1 MRKLL
6 LLKTVFAVAIVSV
19 LASCGKQEAQKPE
32 AKPSAATPAPTPT
45 TPSAEKTSFQEVTSH
60 LDAGGD
66 LYVYLG
72 TEQMLTGVSGRISR
86 WRQVFTSMPDADA
99 ERREQIARVFDV
111 VTNLIKDSGL
121 EDVSGFGLSSLATEK
136 GFYRTKAI
144 VHHYPN
150 RGSGLLWKIFGQQPH
165 ALTGLDMLPANTA
178 FATFSDLDVPLVWS
192 EVQKQAGRSGFP
204 QAQEFLD
211 KLPAEFEKAAGLKW
225 EQVLNSLGG
234 EFGVVVTLDDSKL
247 IPIPLPTSEKL
258 EIPEPGL
265 MIVAKVKDD
274 TLFNRVEQAL
284 NKGGQQI
291 VRVDK
296 PDLKM
301 RTLSLPLPLPI
312 QLRPTIA
319 ASGGWLFI
327 ASTDSMI
334 QEVLAVKSGQKPGL
348 KAGDEFKRLA
358 RDIPQQGNQF
368 SFVSQ
373 RFGETIRDVQ
383 RQALSMAAKTQPAQ
397 QQWLQ
402 SFLRSDT
409 AMFSYCV
416 SANSDEG
423 WLSVG
428 NGNQNPAKLLL
439 AGTIIA
445 PIGMLSAIAIPNFV
459 KARQSAQQNACIN
472 NLHQIENAKQQWAL
486 ENNKKSTDVPT
497 QSDIQPFI
505 DRAAKG
511 TSLTCPSGG
520 HYTIGALNESPT
532 CTIPG
537 HALNGN

>member
-1 MRKLL
+1 MKKLL
-6 LLKTVFAVAIVSV
+6 LFNTVFAVAIIS
-19 LASCGKQEAQKPE
+19 LLTSCGKQEAQNPE
-32 AKPSAATPAPTPT
+32 VKTPAATTITIA
-45 TPSAEKTSFQEVTSH
+45 PSAEKTSFQEVASH

-66 LYVYLG
+66 LYLYLG
-72 TEQMLTGVSGRISR
+72 TEQMLTGVSGKISR
-86 WRQVFTSMPDADA
+86 WRQIFTSMPDADA
-99 ERREQIARVFDV
+99 KQREQIAKVFDV
-111 VTNLIKDSGL
+111 VTNLIKDSGI
-121 EDVSGFGLSSLATEK
+121 EDVSGFGMSSIATEK

-150 RGSGLLWKIFGQQPH
+150 RGSGLLWKLFGQQPH
-165 ALTGLDMLPANTA
+165 VLTGLDMLPANTA
-178 FATFSDLDVPLVWS
+178 FATFSDMDVPLVWS
-192 EVQKQAGRSGFP
+192 EVQKQVGRSGVP

-211 KLPAEFEKAAGLKW
+211 KLPGEFEKATGLKW

-274 TLFNRVEQAL
+274 TIFNRVEQAL
-284 NKGGQQI
+284 NKSGQQI

-327 ASTDSMI
+327 ATTDSMI

-348 KAGDEFKRLA
+348 KAVDEFKRLA
-358 RDIPQQGNQF
+358 RDIPQQGNHF

-373 RFGETIRDVQ
+373 RFGETIMDVQ
-383 RQALSMAAKTQPAQ
+383 RQALAMAAKAQPAQ

-402 SFLRSDT
+402 SFLRSDKT
-409 AMFSYCV
+409 MFSYCV
-416 SANSDEG
+416 SANTGDG

-428 NGNQNPAKLLL
+428 NGNQHPAKLLL
-439 AGTIIA
+439 AGTVIA

-459 KARQSAQQNACIN
+459 KARQTAQQNSCIN
-472 NLHQIENAKQQWAL
+472 NLRQIDAAKQQWAL
-486 ENNKKSTDVPT
+486 ENEKKSTDAPS
-497 QSDIQPFI
+497 QSDIQKYIGRGPN
-505 DRAAKG
+505 G
-511 TSLTCPSGG
+511 TWPVCPNGG
-520 HYTIGALNESPT
+520 HYTIGPVGEPPT
-532 CTIPG
+532 CNIPG
-537 HALNGN
+537 HTLNGN

>member
-1 MRKLL
+1 MKKFLL
-6 LLKTVFAVAIVSV
+6 FNRAFALALVSLLT
-19 LASCGKQEAQKPE
+19 SCGKQEAQKPE
-32 AKPSAATPAPTPT
+32 VKTPAAVAAPTPT

-72 TEQMLTGVSGRISR
+72 TEQLFTGVSGKVSR
-86 WRQVFTSMPDADA
+86 WRQVFASMPDADA
-99 ERREQIARVFDV
+99 ERREQIGKVFDV
-111 VTNLIKDSGL
+111 VTNLVKDSGL
-121 EDVSGFGLSSLATEK
+121 EDVSGFGMSSIATEK
-136 GFYRTKAI
+136 GFYRTKVF

-178 FATFSDLDVPLVWS
+178 FATFSDLDIPLVWS
-192 EVQKQAGRSGFP
+192 EVQKQVDQVGIP
-204 QAQEFLD
+204 QAQEFMN
-211 KLPAEFEKAAGLKW
+211 KLPAGFEKATGLKW

-265 MIVAKVKDD
+265 MIAAKVKDD
-274 TLFNRVEQAL
+274 TIFNRVEQAL

-327 ASTDSMI
+327 ATTDSMI
-334 QEVLAVKSGQKPGL
+334 QEILAVKSGQKPGL

-402 SFLRSDT
+402 SFLRSDK

-416 SANSDEG
+416 SANSGEG

-428 NGNQNPAKLLL
+428 NGNQHPATLLL
-439 AGTIIA
+439 ASSVIA

-459 KARQSAQQNACIN
+459 KARQTAQQNSCIN
-472 NLHQIENAKQQWAL
+472 NLRQMDAAKQQWAL
-486 ENNKKSTDVPT
+486 EKNKQSTDVPS
-497 QSDIQPFI
+497 QSDIQVYMS
-505 DRAAKG
+505 RGLNG
-511 TSLTCPSGG
+511 TWPICPNGG
-520 HYTIGALNESPT
+520 QYTLGPVGERPT

-537 HALNGN
+537 HTLGN